1 MVQVTAAVEHD
12 LVDALGLGAL
22 SDQLANG
29 CVAAA
34 LLPPLP
40 SNLFVQRGRRDES
53 VAPLTSS
60 MIWA

>member
-12 LVDALGLGAL
+12 HVDALGLGAL

-29 CVAAA
+29 AGSSLVAAVA
-34 LLPPLP
+34 FD
-40 SNLFVQRGRRDES
+40 LFVQRGRRDES
-53 VAPLTSS
+53 VVGNSS